1 LYERQ
6 NSKVKCQFFWPHT
19 IIFFKIKMSD
29 FDLYED
35 ILTAKD
41 QSKDDQITPEEIEKL
56 QKEAEDT
63 RKKFKRLM
71 EINCDLKAK
80 CNLLESNLSTLMKT
94 CRAEINRKND
104 TIAGKVNH
112 DLESHSEN
120 NYIHDYKTS
129 LDNEKENGKIIVF
142 FYNIM

>member
-1 LYERQ
+1 
-6 NSKVKCQFFWPHT
+6 
-19 IIFFKIKMSD
+19 MSD

-56 QKEAEDT
+56 QKEVEDT

-71 EINCDLKAK
+71 EINSDLKAE
-80 CNLLESNLSTLMKT
+80 CNKLQSNLSTLMMT

-112 DLESHSEN
+112 DLGYHSEN
-120 NYIHDYKTS
+120 DYLITIYKP
-129 LDNEKENGKIIVF
+129 
-142 FYNIM
+142 

>member
-1 LYERQ
+1 
-6 NSKVKCQFFWPHT
+6 
-19 IIFFKIKMSD
+19 MSD

-56 QKEAEDT
+56 QKEVEDT

-80 CNLLESNLSTLMKT
+80 CTLLESNLSKLMKT
-94 CRAEINRKND
+94 ARAEINRKND
-104 TIAGKVNH
+104 TIAGKFNH
-112 DLESHSEN
+112 DLERISED
-120 NYIHDYKTS
+120 DYLQALIMKKKMGKYLKSRLSESATK
-129 LDNEKENGKIIVF
+129 LEKHHPH
-142 FYNIM
+142 MS

>member
-1 LYERQ
+1 MKDKTQ
-6 NSKVKCQFFWPHT
+6 KSNVNSFGLTRSFFL
-19 IIFFKIKMSD
+19 KIKMSD

-56 QKEAEDT
+56 QKEVEDT

-71 EINCDLKAK
+71 EINSDLKSK
-80 CNLLESNLSTLMKT
+80 CNTFESNLSTLIKT

-112 DLESHSEN
+112 
-120 NYIHDYKTS
+120 Y
-129 LDNEKENGKIIVF
+129 
-142 FYNIM
+142 

>member
-1 LYERQ
+1 
-6 NSKVKCQFFWPHT
+6 
-19 IIFFKIKMSD
+19 MSD

-56 QKEAEDT
+56 QKEVEDT

-71 EINCDLKAK
+71 EINCDLKAE
-80 CNLLESNLSTLMKT
+80 CNKLESNLSTLMKT

-112 DLESHSEN
+112 DLEYHSEN
-120 NYIHDYKTS
+120 DYLKTS
-129 LDNEKENGKIIVF
+129 GSIDNEKENGKFIVL
-142 FYNIM
+142 FYNVKFM

>member
-1 LYERQ
+1 MSGNFEKKAICKQKRKKSANFCLKDKSEKSNV
-6 NSKVKCQFFWPHT
+6 NSFGLTRSFL
-19 IIFFKIKMSD
+19 KIKMSD

-56 QKEAEDT
+56 QKEVEDT

-71 EINCDLKAK
+71 EINCDLKAE
-80 CNLLESNLSTLMKT
+80 CNKLQSNLSTLMMT

-112 DLESHSEN
+112 NLESHSEN
-120 NYIHDYKTS
+120 D
-129 LDNEKENGKIIVF
+129 
-142 FYNIM
+142 

>member
-1 LYERQ
+1 
-6 NSKVKCQFFWPHT
+6 
-19 IIFFKIKMSD
+19 MSD

-56 QKEAEDT
+56 QKEVEDT

-80 CNLLESNLSTLMKT
+80 CNKFESNLSTL
-94 CRAEINRKND
+94 INPVVQKLLVNFFLYVSSLRFSLELFND
-104 TIAGKVNH
+104 YVDQILAFFHHHLPIVDKRGHFKYHLPFVH
-112 DLESHSEN
+112 VDDSK
-120 NYIHDYKTS
+120 IPPS
-129 LDNEKENGKIIVF
+129 LLYSIYFSQI
-142 FYNIM
+142 

>member
-1 LYERQ
+1 
-6 NSKVKCQFFWPHT
+6 
-19 IIFFKIKMSD
+19 MSD

-56 QKEAEDT
+56 QKEVEDT

-71 EINCDLKAK
+71 EINCDLKAE
-80 CNLLESNLSTLMKT
+80 CNKLQSNLSTLMMT

-120 NYIHDYKTS
+120 DYLITSGS
-129 LDNEKENGKIIVF
+129 LDNEKENGKLIVL
-142 FYNIM
+142 FYNIKFM

>member
-1 LYERQ
+1 MFWLISKKNSYEIYEWS
-6 NSKVKCQFFWPHT
+6 SK
-19 IIFFKIKMSD
+19 
-29 FDLYED
+29 
-35 ILTAKD
+35 
-41 QSKDDQITPEEIEKL
+41 EEIEKL
-56 QKEAEDT
+56 QKEVEDT

-71 EINCDLKAK
+71 EINCDLKAD
-80 CNLLESNLSTLMKT
+80 CNKLQSNLSTLIKT

-120 NYIHDYKTS
+120 DYLITS
-129 LDNEKENGKIIVF
+129 LDNEKENGKIIVI

>member
-1 LYERQ
+1 
-6 NSKVKCQFFWPHT
+6 
-19 IIFFKIKMSD
+19 MSD

-56 QKEAEDT
+56 QKEVEGT

-71 EINCDLKAK
+71 EINCDLKAE
-80 CNLLESNLSTLMKT
+80 CNKLQSNLSTLMMT

-112 DLESHSEN
+112 DLESHSGN
-120 NYIHDYKTS
+120 DYKPHQ
-129 LDNEKENGKIIVF
+129 LKLF
-142 FYNIM
+142 R

>member
-1 LYERQ
+1 
-6 NSKVKCQFFWPHT
+6 
-19 IIFFKIKMSD
+19 MSD

-56 QKEAEDT
+56 QKEVEDT

-80 CNLLESNLSTLMKT
+80 CNKFESNLSTLIKT

-120 NYIHDYKTS
+120 DHLITS
-129 LDNEKENGKIIVF
+129 LDNEKENGKIIVLL
-142 FYNIM
+142 YNVKFMWLKSHTYKTILCLTRNVSL

>member
-1 LYERQ
+1 
-6 NSKVKCQFFWPHT
+6 
-19 IIFFKIKMSD
+19 MSD

-112 DLESHSEN
+112 DLESHLEN
-120 NYIHDYKTS
+120 NHLITS
-129 LDNEKENGKIIVF
+129 FDKDIMKKEKKMGK
-142 FYNIM
+142 

>member
-1 LYERQ
+1 
-6 NSKVKCQFFWPHT
+6 
-19 IIFFKIKMSD
+19 MSD

-56 QKEAEDT
+56 QKEVEDT

-71 EINCDLKAK
+71 EINCDLKAE
-80 CNLLESNLSTLMKT
+80 CNKLQSNLSTLMMT

-120 NYIHDYKTS
+120 DYLITSGS
-129 LDNEKENGKIIVF
+129 LDNEKENRKIIVL
-142 FYNIM
+142 FYSIKFM

>member
-1 LYERQ
+1 
-6 NSKVKCQFFWPHT
+6 
-19 IIFFKIKMSD
+19 MSD

-56 QKEAEDT
+56 QKEVEDT

-71 EINCDLKAK
+71 EINCDLKAE
-80 CNLLESNLSTLMKT
+80 CNKLQSNLSTLMKT

-120 NYIHDYKTS
+120 DYLITSGS
-129 LDNEKENGKIIVF
+129 LDNEKENGKLIVL
-142 FYNIM
+142 FYNIKFM

>member
-1 LYERQ
+1 
-6 NSKVKCQFFWPHT
+6 
-19 IIFFKIKMSD
+19 MSD

-56 QKEAEDT
+56 QKEVEDT

-71 EINCDLKAK
+71 EINCDLKANVTK
-80 CNLLESNLSTLMKT
+80 LESNLSTLMKT

-104 TIAGKVNH
+104 TIAGKFNH
-112 DLESHSEN
+112 DLESHLEN
-120 NYIHDYKTS
+120 NHLITS
-129 LDNEKENGKIIVF
+129 LDK
-142 FYNIM
+142 